1 MANVLERV
9 LYRGLRPLHGR
20 ECPLCGWHGFKFL
33 PIGVGHW
40 RRDDGMC
47 PFCMSRERHRLAY
60 VVMKPVLAA
69 GGWKTLHVAP
79 EQSIQKWLRSVSADY
94 LSIDLERPDVMR
106 RMDLT
111 DLQLPD
117 ASRTLVWC
125 SHVLEHVP
133 ADAKALREIHRVL
146 APGGLALLQVPIEGE
161 KTYEDPKI
169 TTPEARLK
177 AFHQE
182 DHVRQYGIDFIDR
195 VRAAGF
201 EVEVRRTADLPEAL
215 VRRHSL
221 SYSMSNE
228 VFIARKSAAS

>member
-146 APGGLALLQVPIEGE
+146 APGGLRCSKSPSKGRRPT
-161 KTYEDPKI
+161 KTPRS
-169 TTPEARLK
+169 PRP
-177 AFHQE
+177 
-182 DHVRQYGIDFIDR
+182 
-195 VRAAGF
+195 
-201 EVEVRRTADLPEAL
+201 RRG
-215 VRRHSL
+215 
-221 SYSMSNE
+221 
-228 VFIARKSAAS
+228 

>member
-1 MANVLERV
+1 MATVLERV
-9 LYRGLRPLHGR
+9 LYRGLRPLHTR
-20 ECPLCGWHGFKFL
+20 QCPLCGWHGFKFL

-40 RRDDGMC
+40 LRDDGMC

-60 VVMKPVLAA
+60 VVMQPLLAR

-79 EQSIQKWLRSVSADY
+79 EPSIQKWLRSVSADY

-117 ASRTLVWC
+117 QSRTLVWC

-133 ADAKALREIHRVL
+133 DDAKALREMYRVL
-146 APGGLALLQVPIEGE
+146 APGGVALLQVPIEGE
-161 KTYEDPKI
+161 ETFEDPTV
-169 TTPEARLK
+169 TTPEQRLA

-182 DHVRQYGIDFIDR
+182 DHVRQYGADFVGR

-201 EVEVRRTADLPEAL
+201 EVETKRAGDLPQSA
-215 VRRHSL
+215 VRRHAL
-221 SYSMSNE
+221 SYRMSNE
-228 VFIARKSAAS
+228 IYIGRRPA